1 MTDPTSK
8 NYPNVAQ
15 SFGIV
20 GIAILAM
27 IVFTPVNIFL
37 NDLIGKEASM
47 FVYYVLSMGSVFWL
61 VDRMRWKLTGESL
74 YSVGMD
80 STKII
85 ALVSVAVLGIQFGL
99 VSPIISLMPMPEF
112 MQKIFMELAGQNG
125 IFSMLTI
132 VIAAPI
138 LEELIF
144 RGIILDGLLKK
155 YSPIKS
161 ILISSALF
169 GIVHLNP
176 WQFVTAMAIGIL
188 SGWVYYKTHNLLLCI
203 IIHLVNNLSAF
214 ASMQFMDAEEMMNSD
229 LTEQY
234 GGLMNVIII
243 TAGALVLAGSAL
255 ALLHYEFKKREIN
268 DMSNHDDSVGS
279 GESALDDNTLS

>member
-1 MTDPTSK
+1 
-8 NYPNVAQ
+8 
-15 SFGIV
+15 
-20 GIAILAM
+20 
-27 IVFTPVNIFL
+27 
-37 NDLIGKEASM
+37 
-47 FVYYVLSMGSVFWL
+47 
-61 VDRMRWKLTGESL
+61 
-74 YSVGMD
+74 
-80 STKII
+80 
-85 ALVSVAVLGIQFGL
+85 
-99 VSPIISLMPMPEF
+99 MPEF